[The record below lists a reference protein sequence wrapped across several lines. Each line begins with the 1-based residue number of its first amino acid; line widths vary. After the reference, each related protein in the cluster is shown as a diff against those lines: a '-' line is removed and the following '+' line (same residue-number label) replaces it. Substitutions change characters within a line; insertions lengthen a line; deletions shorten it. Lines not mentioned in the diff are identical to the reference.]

1 MLNDQKDMQAIRE
14 RFQHLKNKKIL
25 VYGTGITAKHFIRS
39 LSGFQI
45 QGVVDRVHFGGEIE
59 GIPIVL
65 WDEVGP
71 EKVDVVIIA
80 SAPYNYKIIYERIV
94 GKCILHNIAIF
105 GANGQNLK
113 EYFGWN
119 SLNIDASRYFRK
131 NEHELKQLI
140 SEYDGISFD
149 LFDTL
154 IMRKTLEPADVFD
167 IVESRIQK
175 KGIQINHFKV
185 MRREAEL
192 ESNGGNI
199 YKIYEILG
207 RHTGLTKE
215 QEQIVLE
222 TELECEKSVL
232 LPRHKMIEI
241 FEYAKDIGKKVS
253 IISNMY
259 LPESILN
266 GLLKKM
272 HIEGYDKIYVSCD
285 YGISKENGLFGAYLQ
300 DRKDMKCLHIGD
312 NFMAD
317 VRAPLRY
324 GIDSYGIKSALDMM
338 KISNFANILSWA
350 DSCNEKNLLGL
361 TVAELFNDPFALYD
375 TGGVAHLNNFE
386 KVGKIF
392 AAPLATIYMLELIS
406 YLEKNPKYQKVIF
419 GARDEFIFFKL
430 YNKFRGKFKRNHE
443 LPEAVYLLVSRKLCI
458 RASIETEDDIYR
470 LKIHGDIKRPESA
483 LIDIMGIS
491 EEQVAP
497 YDKDSC
503 VDIMD
508 YYITYKD
515 SILKKS
521 EIVRERYVEYLKES
535 GLDLKQKYL
544 FCDFI
549 SQGTVQY
556 SLNKIFSQSMDGFF
570 LCKYIGQSPF
580 PIHSDSIYIDKW
592 QGGSILFEKHCFLE
606 TIFSSADPSVEDV
619 DERGMPVFSAEIR
632 TEEEI
637 KNMCDAQQGIEMFFE
652 DYCENLWVE
661 GIEIKK
667 KIPEALVY
675 MCDEVEYTGECRN
688 IRKMKLYNDLTNDYR
703 EVLKE

>member
-1 MLNDQKDMQAIRE
+1 MLNDQKGMQTMRE
-14 RFQHLKNKKIL
+14 KFQHLKNKKIL
-25 VYGTGITAKHFIRS
+25 VYGTGITAKRFIRS
-39 LSGFQI
+39 LSDFQI

-65 WDEVGP
+65 WDGVELA
-71 EKVDVVIIA
+71 KLDVIIIA
-80 SAPYNYKIIYERIV
+80 SAPNNYKVIYERIIR
-94 GKCILHNIAIF
+94 KCILYNIGIY

-119 SLNIDASRYFRK
+119 FLSVDAGRYFRK
-131 NEHELKQLI
+131 NERELKHLI
-140 SEYDGISFD
+140 SQYDGISFD

-175 KGIQINHFKV
+175 RGIRINGFKII
-185 MRREAEL
+185 RREAEL
-192 ESNGGNI
+192 EAQGENI

-207 RHTGLTKE
+207 KHAGLTKE

-241 FEYAKDIGKKVS
+241 LEYAKDIGKKVY

-259 LPESILN
+259 LPADILDN
-266 GLLKKM
+266 ILKEM
-272 HIEGYDKIYVSCD
+272 HINGYDKIYVSCD
-285 YGISKENGLFGAYLQ
+285 YGVSKEGGLFEVYLQ
-300 DRKDMKCLHIGD
+300 DKKNMNCLHIGD

-317 VRAPLRY
+317 VQAPLRY
-324 GIDSYGIKSALDMM
+324 GINSYGIKSAVDMM
-338 KISNFANILSWA
+338 KISNFADILSWA
-350 DSCNEKNLLGL
+350 DNCNEKNLLGL

-375 TGGVAHLNNFE
+375 TAGIVHIESFE
-386 KVGKIF
+386 KVGGIF
-392 AAPLATIYMLELIS
+392 AAPLATIYILELIS
-406 YLEKNPKYQKVIF
+406 YLKKNPKYQKVLF
-419 GARDEFIFFKL
+419 GARDELIFYKL
-430 YNKFRGKFKRNHE
+430 YRKLMEKFEENRD
-443 LPEAVYLLVSRKLCI
+443 LPEAVYLMVSRKLCI
-458 RASIETEDDIYR
+458 RATMETENDLYR
-470 LKIHGDIKRPESA
+470 LKIHGDLDRPESA

-491 EEQVAP
+491 EDQVTP
-497 YDKDSC
+497 YDKELYA
-503 VDIMD
+503 DIMD
-508 YYITYKD
+508 YYIAYKD
-515 SILKKS
+515 RILKKS
-521 EIVRERYVEYLKES
+521 KIVRERYVEYLKEC

-556 SLNKIFSQSMDGFF
+556 SLNRIFSQPVDGFF
-570 LCKYIGQSPF
+570 LCKYIGQNPF
-580 PIHSDSIYIDKW
+580 LIHSDSVYIDPW

-606 TIFSSADPSVEDV
+606 TIFSSIDPSVEDM
-619 DERGMPVFSAEIR
+619 DEKGMPVFSDEIR

-637 KNMCDAQQGIEMFFE
+637 KNMCNEQQGIEKFFW
-652 DYCENLWVE
+652 DYYENLWVE
-661 GIEIKK
+661 GVEIKK
-667 KIPEALVY
+667 KIPEALIY

-688 IRKMKLYNDLTNDYR
+688 VRKMKLYNDLTNDYR